1 MRFRFIKFYIVFI
14 NKSRKAAVSILARL
28 VALLFWLSFGLPQVA
43 LAGMPESESIGP
55 SVSATLASQSSPIP
69 EVTTPESWSVHGQ
82 FTNVTQW
89 HPSFNAPYSGA
100 NSLDSNSKQA
110 NTNDATLYLGARL
123 WQGGEFYINPEID
136 EGFGLSDT
144 LGVAGFPSGEAY
156 KVGKN
161 HPYLR
166 WQRIF
171 YRQVID
177 LGGEEQKV
185 ESGANQLAGT
195 KSACNVTLTIGKF
208 SVVDI
213 FDTNA
218 YAHDPRIDFLNWSI
232 LDAGAFDY
240 AADAWGYTNGLAA
253 EWNQSWWTLRGGLFD
268 LSKIPNSTQLET
280 NFSQHALIGEAEERH
295 QWWGHPGKLKLLGFV
310 NRGHMASYDDSVRL
324 TQQTGGP
331 PDVALVRHF
340 DSRPGMAINLEQEI
354 TSNLGMFVKASIND
368 GSKESFEFTEINQSL
383 SAGFSLRG
391 NRWRRPDDAVGIA
404 GVVNGLSGDARAYFA
419 AGGLGILIG
428 DGQLPHYGTERIL
441 ETYYTLQLNQHIKI
455 SLNYQYIVNPA
466 YSTDRGPVSILGF
479 RAHVE
484 F

>member
-1 MRFRFIKFYIVFI
+1 
-14 NKSRKAAVSILARL
+14 
-28 VALLFWLSFGLPQVA
+28 LLFGLWLGLPQAA
-43 LAGMPESESIGP
+43 LADDHKSETNDLTVSIP
-55 SVSATLASQSSPIP
+55 LAPQSSPAT
-69 EVTTPESWSVHGQ
+69 EVFTPEQWSIHGQ

-100 NSLDSNSKQA
+100 NSLSPASKQA

-171 YRQVID
+171 YRQVFD
-177 LGGEEQKV
+177 LGGVEQKV
-185 ESGANQLAGT
+185 ESGANQLAGS
-195 KSACNVTLTIGKF
+195 KSADNVTLTVGKF

-218 YAHDPRIDFLNWSI
+218 YAHDPRSDFLNWSI

-280 NFSQHALIGEAEERH
+280 NFSQYALIGEAEERH
-295 QWWGHPGKLKLLGFV
+295 QWLDHPGKLKLLGFV
-310 NRGHMASYDDSVRL
+310 NRGRMASYNDAL
-324 TQQTGGP
+324 ILAQQTGKT

-340 DSRPGMAINLEQEI
+340 DSRPGMAINLEQELS
-354 TSNLGMFVKASIND
+354 SNLGMFAKASIND
-368 GSKESFEFTEINQSL
+368 GSNESFEFTEINQSL
-383 SAGFSLRG
+383 SAGLSLRG
-391 NRWRRPDDAVGIA
+391 NRWGRPDDTVGIA
-404 GVVNGLSGDARAYFA
+404 VVVNGLSSDARAYFS

-428 DGQLPHYGTERIL
+428 DGQLPHYDTERIL
-441 ETYYTLQLNQHIKI
+441 ETYYSLQLSQHVKV

-466 YSTDRGPVSILGF
+466 YNADRGPVSIFGF
-479 RAHVE
+479 RAHAE